1 MGYVNSISS
10 YSTENQDSPLKEKR
24 YIIQKRINKSTVIL
38 NLNCK
43 GQNDLMR

>member
-10 YSTENQDSPLKEKR
+10 SSTENQDSLLKEKR
-24 YIIQKRINKSTVIL
+24 YIIQKRINKNTVTL

-43 GQNDLMR
+43 GQHDLMR